1 MQKRKKSESQQALEA
16 AYRKERKRVLQ
27 LIRRNE
33 KVGIFLDNPPP
44 SIPKRI
50 TQGSI
55 NRLKK
60 INAEYIRQKGYA
72 VDIETGEVISVQ
84 KAKNIF
90 KKKAT
95 AKAKKTKQKN
105 LVTKLTD
112 DEMMFLI
119 KEKQELEKK
128 YGKEKVDIAGIKKK
142 DGKYKVDAKIWT
154 EEELALKS
162 FYEFLNTINE
172 NAANI
177 LKKWI
182 DDLVKELGQGV
193 VGKMIID
200 AYAHGLDFNNK
211 VRYDNLSL
219 TEMIGQFMTYLDAD
233 QKLIDRVMEELGVD
247 NSGVDPELW

>member
-44 SIPKRI
+44 ALPKRI

-60 INAEYIRQKGYA
+60 INAEYIREKGYA
-72 VDIETGEVISVQ
+72 IDIETGEIISVQ

-112 DEMMFLI
+112 EEMMSLI

-142 DGKYKVDAKIWT
+142 DGKYKVDVKIWT

-162 FYEFLNTINE
+162 FYGFLNTINE

-193 VGKMIID
+193 VGKMLID
-200 AYAHGLDFNNK
+200 AYEHGLHFNNK
-211 VRYDNLSL
+211 VRYDNLAL

-247 NSGVDPELW
+247 NNGVDPELW

>member
-50 TQGSI
+50 THGSI

-60 INAEYIRQKGYA
+60 ITSDYIRQKGYA

-112 DEMMFLI
+112 EEMMKLI

-128 YGKEKVDIAGIKKK
+128 YGKEKVDVKGIQKRN
-142 DGKYKVDAKIWT
+142 GTYQVDAKIWT

-162 FYEFLNTINE
+162 FYAFLNTINE

-182 DDLVKELGQGV
+182 DDLVNQLGQGV

-200 AYAHGLDFNNK
+200 AYEHGLNFSNK

-219 TEMIGQFMTYLDAD
+219 TEMIGQFMNYLDAD
-233 QKLIDRVMEELGVD
+233 KKIIDDVMEALGVD
-247 NSGVDPELW
+247 NNGVDPDLW